1 MHPLS
6 AVQRLPSLNSKI
18 IQKLHNSLMT
28 IKFYVKAKTKLL
40 VGKYI
45 QNNIDPSES
54 GEFLQLVQYSL

>member
-1 MHPLS
+1 MLTQPEMHPLF
-6 AVQRLPSLNSKI
+6 AVQRPEI
-18 IQKLHNSLMT
+18 IQKLHNCLMT

-54 GEFLQLVQYSL
+54 GEFLQLVQY